1 MAPNRGKQFED
12 KFKEDFSKLPESSLD
27 RLYDVMNGYK
37 NIKQVSDF
45 IGYLFPNI
53 FYLECKA
60 HKGASLPLSNITQYD
75 NLKKKVGI
83 KGVRSGVVL
92 WLYEKDKVFYI
103 PTSTVTK
110 LKENG
115 EKSVGI
121 RHLKDYRIIEVP
133 SIKKRVFMDSDYSI
147 LLTLNEGE

>member
-1 MAPNRGKQFED
+1 MSTNRGKQFED
-12 KFKEDFSKLPESSLD
+12 KFKEDFKKLPNSSLD

-75 NLKKKVGI
+75 NLKTKVGI
-83 KGVRSGVVL
+83 QGVRSGVVL
-92 WLYEKDKVFYI
+92 WLYEKDKVLYI

-110 LKENG
+110 LKNDG
-115 EKSVGI
+115 EKSVGL
-121 RHLKDYRIIEVP
+121 RHLHNYRILEVP

-147 LLTLNEGE
+147 LHTLDEGE

>member
-1 MAPNRGKQFED
+1 MSIHRGKQFEQ
-12 KFKEDFSKLPESSLD
+12 KVKEDFLKLPYSTID
-27 RLYDVMNGYK
+27 RLYDTMSGYK
-37 NIKQVSDF
+37 AISQVSDF
-45 IGYLFPNI
+45 IAYKYPNI

-75 NLKKKVGI
+75 SLLPKIGI
-83 KGVRSGVVL
+83 KGVRAGVIL

-103 PTSTVTK
+103 PIKTVK
-110 LKENG
+110 QMKHDG

-121 RHLKDYRIIEVP
+121 RHLDKYRIIDVP

-147 LLTLNEGE
+147 LLSLNEGD